1 MLKYYLRKIFNARII
16 ATLFFGFSAGIPLA
30 LTGSALTMWLSRL
43 GLNVTT
49 IGLFALIALPFS
61 FKYLWSPLFD
71 NVAIPLLTKR
81 LGLRRSWLLVAQII
95 LMITIIA
102 LGQSSPLHNI
112 QLTAFVA
119 LMVSFFSASQDILI
133 DALRIELLEEE
144 EQALGASMYVYGY
157 RIAMLVSGAG
167 SLLLAE
173 HFAWSFVYLM
183 MSFGIVV
190 GIVATIA
197 IKEPECSKKHLENM
211 PNFLYLI
218 KRGLKLALSFEML
231 ALLLYIFLLP
241 EVLDFVCKTLF
252 IPEKFKNFIGVLVT
266 IIMLGLFKNKFKSVI
281 PESILE
287 FANRPQWIYILLFV
301 VFYKLADTLLD
312 SLKTK
317 FFVDAGFSNVE
328 IAYITKGLGFI
339 MTLAG
344 LFVGGLVYYRL
355 KTFNSLVFS
364 GVLQIVS
371 NLLFI
376 WVAKSHHDL
385 LALSVAIA
393 IENFTGSINTVVV
406 IAYLSNLCNLN
417 YTATQYALLSSI
429 ANIGRTIIS
438 APAGYIVASV
448 GWVNFIWIT
457 ALAGIPSIYILF
469 KIKDTI
475 HAREKHAS

>member
-1 MLKYYLRKIFNARII
+1 MLTNFLKKFFNFRII
-16 ATLFFGFSAGIPLA
+16 AILFFGFSAGIPLA
-30 LTGSALTMWLSRL
+30 LTGSALTMWLARL
-43 GLNVTT
+43 GIDVAT

-71 NVAIPLLTKR
+71 NVRVPFLTKKF
-81 LGLRRSWLLVAQII
+81 GLRRSWLLIAQIA

-133 DALRIELLEEE
+133 DATRIELLEEE

-167 SLLLAE
+167 SLLLAD
-173 HFAWSFVYLM
+173 HYSWSFVYFV
-183 MSFGIVV
+183 MSFGIAI
-190 GIVATIA
+190 GIIATLF
-197 IKEPECSKKHLENM
+197 IKEPKSSEKHIEKI
-211 PNFLYLI
+211 PNFFDLL
-218 KRGLKLALSFEML
+218 KRGFKLVLSIEML
-231 ALLLYIFLLP
+231 IVILYVLLLP
-241 EVLDFVCKTLF
+241 ELLTLMCEVLLVPD
-252 IPEKFKNFIGVLVT
+252 KFKIFIGVIITV
-266 IIMLGLFKNKFKSVI
+266 IMLGVFKNRLKSVI

-287 FANRPQWIYILLFV
+287 FSNRPQWIYILLFV
-301 VFYKLADTLLD
+301 VFYKFADTLLD

-317 FFVDAGFSNVE
+317 FFVDSGFSNAE

-355 KTFNSLVFS
+355 KTFNSLLFA
-364 GVLQIVS
+364 GILQILS

-385 LALSVAIA
+385 LALTVAIA

-406 IAYLSNLCNLN
+406 IAYLSSLCNLN

-429 ANIGRTIIS
+429 ANIGRTIMV

-469 KIKDTI
+469 KIKNTI
-475 HAREKHAS
+475 RTRENNAS